1 MSQRLSAL
9 LAGLLLLATF
19 ARADDRGWVEQSDK
33 YAQVLLEVL
42 AKYNP
47 EYATSLG
54 VEGHE
59 AEVFDLKPQYDI
71 RQEADL
77 TDAVAKLKAERG
89 EVSDPRVKQDIDI
102 LITSAQQQI
111 DTSVLNRRLMM
122 GYQDLTKAVF
132 TGFHTLLD
140 DRVPKQRQ
148 AAAVKRLHRYVGAE
162 KGYEPITTLARAR
175 IQESLD
181 TPNLTAPWNV
191 EVEQDLKNTDR
202 FLDGIRELFE
212 KSGLKGWQRDFAT
225 LSKQVHEY
233 SDWIRSAVLP
243 HARKTNRLPPEIYAD
258 NLKNFGVEMDPHELI
273 DRAQV
278 SYQTTRDE
286 LDSLARQVSKA
297 KGFPSSDYRDVIR
310 ELKKDQVPN
319 DQLLSKVSRHPRAAR
334 GRHPARACRDA
345 PEPTR
350 RDPARD
356 GGRICRTAGAA
367 RRCTAADW

>member
-1 MSQRLSAL
+1 MASASCL
-9 LAGLLLLATF
+9 
-19 ARADDRGWVEQSDK
+19 
-33 YAQVLLEVL
+33 
-42 AKYNP
+42 
-47 EYATSLG
+47 
-54 VEGHE
+54 
-59 AEVFDLKPQYDI
+59 
-71 RQEADL
+71 
-77 TDAVAKLKAERG
+77 
-89 EVSDPRVKQDIDI
+89 
-102 LITSAQQQI
+102 
-111 DTSVLNRRLMM
+111 
-122 GYQDLTKAVF
+122 
-132 TGFHTLLD
+132 
-140 DRVPKQRQ
+140 
-148 AAAVKRLHRYVGAE
+148 
-162 KGYEPITTLARAR
+162 
-175 IQESLD
+175 
-181 TPNLTAPWNV
+181 
-191 EVEQDLKNTDR
+191 
-202 FLDGIRELFE
+202 E

-258 NLKNFGVEMDPHELI
+258 NLKNWGVEMDPHQLM

-319 DQLLSKVSRHPRAAR
+319 DQLLAKYRDILGQLEDVTR
-334 GRHPARACRDA
+334 ARACRDA

-367 RRCTAADW
+367 RRMHHG

>member
-77 TDAVAKLKAERG
+77 ADAVAKLKAERG
-89 EVSDPRVKQDIDI
+89 KVSDPRVKQDIDI

-111 DTSVLNRRLMM
+111 DSSVLNRRLMM
-122 GYQDLTKAVF
+122 PYQDLTKAMF
-132 TGFHTLLD
+132 TGFHRLLD

-181 TPNLTAPWNV
+181 TASLT
-191 EVEQDLKNTDR
+191 
-202 FLDGIRELFE
+202 
-212 KSGLKGWQRDFAT
+212 
-225 LSKQVHEY
+225 
-233 SDWIRSAVLP
+233 RSV
-243 HARKTNRLPPEIYAD
+243 
-258 NLKNFGVEMDPHELI
+258 G
-273 DRAQV
+273 
-278 SYQTTRDE
+278 S
-286 LDSLARQVSKA
+286 
-297 KGFPSSDYRDVIR
+297 
-310 ELKKDQVPN
+310 
-319 DQLLSKVSRHPRAAR
+319 
-334 GRHPARACRDA
+334 
-345 PEPTR
+345 
-350 RDPARD
+350 
-356 GGRICRTAGAA
+356 
-367 RRCTAADW
+367 